1 MRKSADLSKK
11 PTFFLIDDDID
22 DHEVFEMALHKI
34 DDNFIFSVARDG
46 VEGLQK
52 LKADDDFIPDFIFLD
67 INMPRM
73 DGMQCLP
80 EIKKLRHLQHSR
92 IIMYSTTNDEK
103 VRQASQQLGADE
115 FMVKPARLTLLVNNL
130 LRIIETH

>member
-1 MRKSADLSKK
+1 MNKK
-11 PTFFLIDDDID
+11 HTFFLIDDDID
-22 DHEVFEMALHKI
+22 DHEVFEMALHRI
-34 DDNFIFSVARDG
+34 DDNFGFSVAHDG

-52 LKADDDFIPDFIFLD
+52 LKASDFIPDFIFLD

-80 EIKKLRHLQHSR
+80 EIRKLRHLQHSM

-103 VRQASQQLGADE
+103 VRHASQQLGADE
-115 FMVKPARLTLLVNNL
+115 FMVKPSKLTLLVNDL
-130 LRIIETH
+130 MRIIEKH